1 MKYQDKNDPKALS
14 IFTLFYS
21 SETVRAGTRIY
32 FKTEL
37 TLRQLAS
44 IAWLF
49 YDAPMP
55 PQGIFD
61 DFLAMPSVQK
71 NVSSRSFYDLVMS
84 MNAANPASN
93 VSIRLVIPVFDSDR
107 K

>member
-1 MKYQDKNDPKALS
+1 MIPRPFPYLPCFILQKLCVSRQEYAL
-14 IFTLFYS
+14 TL
-21 SETVRAGTRIY
+21 
-32 FKTEL
+32 EL
-37 TLRQLAS
+37 TLQQLAS

-93 VSIRLVIPVFDSDR
+93 VSIRLVIPVFDSDST
-107 K
+107 